1 MAIMARQL
9 MCALLPIGCRI
20 LSHPMSIGRC
30 KRRLARTCKL
40 RCGGSLNKARSRV
53 NGLDSV
59 VEGVCKNP
67 FHSVHIVRKSIANLS
82 VKRMGVVEGG
92 YDPQGDFSW
101 RGSAVWMQA
110 DLGERA
116 DFRFGELLSAG
127 LYLQIRPRAQ
137 SWIYRFRLN
146 GRSRDMGLGSL
157 ADVGLIR

>member
-59 VEGVCKNP
+59 VAEREGFEPPIRLPVCRI
-67 FHSVHIVRKSIANLS
+67 S
-82 VKRMGVVEGG
+82 
-92 YDPQGDFSW
+92 
-101 RGSAVWMQA
+101 SAVH
-110 DLGERA
+110 
-116 DFRFGELLSAG
+116 ST
-127 LYLQIRPRAQ
+127 
-137 SWIYRFRLN
+137 
-146 GRSRDMGLGSL
+146 SL
-157 ADVGLIR
+157 APLREAKKQLVIVVFSDARR